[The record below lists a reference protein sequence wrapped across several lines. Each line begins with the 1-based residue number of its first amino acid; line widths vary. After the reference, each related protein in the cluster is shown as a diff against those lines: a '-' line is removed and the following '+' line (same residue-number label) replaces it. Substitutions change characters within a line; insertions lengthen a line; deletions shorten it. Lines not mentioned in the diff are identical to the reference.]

1 MMYVFSVSTTSA
13 CVFLSMYLH
22 THTHTHTYIY
32 IYIHTYIMHTVREVE
47 DAVKGTRAAGEAEAT
62 PERSAVAEVRIEPKH
77 TNLMFLCISLFYVD
91 MRRDGENAF
100 AQRGGRGLD

>member
-1 MMYVFSVSTTSA
+1 
-13 CVFLSMYLH
+13 
-22 THTHTHTYIY
+22 
-32 IYIHTYIMHTVREVE
+32 MHTVREVE
-47 DAVKGTRAAGEAEAT
+47 DAVKGTRAAEEAEAT